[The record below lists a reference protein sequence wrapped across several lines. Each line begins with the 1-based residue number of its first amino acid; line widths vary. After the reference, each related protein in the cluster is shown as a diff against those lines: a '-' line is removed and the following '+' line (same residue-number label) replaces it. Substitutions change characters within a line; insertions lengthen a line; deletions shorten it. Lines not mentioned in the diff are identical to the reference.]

1 MWRYVPF
8 FGFPEVD
15 SPCFRRVAR
24 GYRRKRFYSTPK
36 RILAHLSSTS
46 AHEPGTLSVL
56 TQEGIAAATHSGR
69 TTVTKWLTRM
79 ESTGLVTG
87 ERAHVPGHRVRKTVY
102 RLSHVGWVQ
111 AMKLRTRLQGDIV
124 EVLAPGLDPTPMR
137 VAEIPDIFPG
147 FVNLTAA
154 VSLVRRGRLDFT
166 KLHGIGSGA
175 VAPILWGDTLRR
187 LGRVFGRTE
196 EFRILDAWSS
206 SSSSVLVASG
216 IAGIGKSTLVA
227 SWLVRQRPPP
237 YIYWYEINEGTTRA
251 ILLEDLAAF
260 LTRLGRR
267 GRKNLLGEHR
277 AANPQVVPRV
287 LSHDLREVP
296 ILVVL
301 DNSHRASP
309 ALVRFVTGPL
319 LGLVHEASTKLLLI
333 SRTRPATLMRRKVAK
348 DARAEVLQVHGLDL
362 EASLS
367 LLRAKGFAGDDVALQ
382 RAASSARGHPILLSF
397 AAQTGS
403 SVSGEMTRYLERE
416 IWRTLSKDERTIL
429 EASSLFRGLIPAD
442 SLHCFFDEWPAA
454 VHGLQAKNLL
464 APTISGG

>member
-1 MWRYVPF
+1 MPRTTGPARPGSTRAFSPRRELLASKKGLRSGLAWTLVVMGMLSCSKIGSAPKCSVLDILKSHRPPLPF
-8 FGFPEVD
+8 
-15 SPCFRRVAR
+15 VAR
-24 GYRRKRFYSTPK
+24 GYRRKRFYSTPI
-36 RILAHLSSTS
+36 RVLTHLSATAS
-46 AHEPGTLSVL
+46 HEPASLSGL

-69 TTVTKWLTRM
+69 TTATKWLARM
-79 ESTGLVTG
+79 ESSGLVVG

-102 RLSHVGWVQ
+102 RLTHEGWIQ
-111 AMKLRTRLQGDIV
+111 AMKLRGRLHTDIV

-137 VAEIPDIFPG
+137 VAEIPEIFPAY
-147 FVNLTAA
+147 VNMTAA

-166 KLHGIGSGA
+166 RLHGIGSGA
-175 VAPILWGDTLRR
+175 VAPLLWGDTLRR

-196 EFRILDAWSS
+196 EFMVLDGWSASPS
-206 SSSSVLVASG
+206 SLLIVTG

-227 SWLVRQRPPP
+227 SWLVRQRPRP
-237 YIYWYEINEGTTRA
+237 YIYWFEINEGTTRA

-267 GRKNLLGEHR
+267 GLKNLLGDHR
-277 AANPQVVPRV
+277 AANPQVVTRV

-301 DNSHRASP
+301 DNYHRAAP
-309 ALVRFVTGPL
+309 DLVRFITGPL

-367 LLRAKGFAGDDVALQ
+367 LLGAKGFAGDDVALQ
-382 RAASSARGHPILLSF
+382 RTARSARGHPIIMTF

-403 SVSGEMTRYLERE
+403 SVSGEMTR
-416 IWRTLSKDERTIL
+416 
-429 EASSLFRGLIPAD
+429 
-442 SLHCFFDEWPAA
+442 
-454 VHGLQAKNLL
+454 
-464 APTISGG
+464 